1 MLNAMTAQDG
11 TSSQLAQVQEA
22 SLAQRRRVSEVRA
35 RQHVGAAG
43 WAQTS
48 ALDAIIQAGRE
59 GLAATD
65 ALREV
70 LHLTSTQ
77 LRDLPISDE
86 PGRQEH
92 VAALH
97 RILESGETQF
107 TAAQTLD
114 ALVTEALDDVTRTP
128 VTDVSAGQ
136 LDRLSQRVRQQVDT
150 LNLIMQAARAQA
162 NTLEQVGEL
171 ERVSSEFQGQVA
183 QLQSLSAEQEAQ
195 VLGEAGEKLVHRL
208 GDLEDSPQQLGALTR
223 IGEAVAEQL
232 ADTDD
237 APAAQADALKD
248 LARHMDEKAT
258 ELRDA

>member
-1 MLNAMTAQDG
+1 MTTQEG
-11 TSSQLAQVQEA
+11 TSRQLAQVQEA

-48 ALDAIIQAGRE
+48 ALNIIIQTGRE

-77 LRDLPISDE
+77 LRELPISDE
-86 PGRQEH
+86 PGRQDH
-92 VAALH
+92 VDALR
-97 RILESGETQF
+97 RILESGEAQF

-136 LDRLSQRVRQQVDT
+136 LDRLSRRVRQQVET
-150 LNLIMQAARAQA
+150 LNLIIQAARAQA
-162 NTLEQVGEL
+162 NTLEQLGEL
-171 ERVSSEFQGQVA
+171 ERVSTEFHGQVA
-183 QLQSLSAEQEAQ
+183 QLHALSAENEAQ
-195 VLGEAGEKLVHRL
+195 VLGEAGEHLVHRL
-208 GDLEDSPQQLGALTR
+208 GELDNSPHQLDALSR
-223 IGEAVAEQL
+223 IGEAVADQL
-232 ADTDD
+232 GGTGD
-237 APAAQADALKD
+237 APEDQAEALED
-248 LARHMDEKAT
+248 LARQMEQKAA
-258 ELRDA
+258 ELREP